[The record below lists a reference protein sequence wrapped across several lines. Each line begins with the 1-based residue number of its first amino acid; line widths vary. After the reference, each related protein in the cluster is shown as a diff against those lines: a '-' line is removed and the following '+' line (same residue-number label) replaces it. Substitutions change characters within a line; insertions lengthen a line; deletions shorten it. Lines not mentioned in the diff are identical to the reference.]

1 MQNPSRDLKVG
12 DQVQITPG
20 HCDTTV
26 NLYNVFFAVRKGMV
40 EHVWPIEG
48 RGRTD

>member
-1 MQNPSRDLKVG
+1 M
-12 DQVQITPG
+12 PG

-26 NLYNVFFAVRKGMV
+26 NLHNVFFAVRNGTV